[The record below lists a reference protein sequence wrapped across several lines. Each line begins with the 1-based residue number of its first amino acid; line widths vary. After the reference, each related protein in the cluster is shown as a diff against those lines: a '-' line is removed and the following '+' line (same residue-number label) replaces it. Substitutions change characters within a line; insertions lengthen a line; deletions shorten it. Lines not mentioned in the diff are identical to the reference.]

1 MMRGGALRIN
11 TQGRANYQ
19 CKGPEVRMNLKNGEP
34 GALGA
39 QTRLNGEGSVMPVSK
54 SGEGSREAGR
64 AFRP

>member
-1 MMRGGALRIN
+1 M
-11 TQGRANYQ
+11 NYQ
-19 CKGPEVRMNLKNGEP
+19 CKGPEVPMNLKNGEP

>member
-1 MMRGGALRIN
+1 MRIN
-11 TQGRANYQ
+11 IQGRVNYK

-34 GALGA
+34 GPLGA
-39 QTRLNGEGSVMPVSK
+39 PTRLNGEGNVMPVSK